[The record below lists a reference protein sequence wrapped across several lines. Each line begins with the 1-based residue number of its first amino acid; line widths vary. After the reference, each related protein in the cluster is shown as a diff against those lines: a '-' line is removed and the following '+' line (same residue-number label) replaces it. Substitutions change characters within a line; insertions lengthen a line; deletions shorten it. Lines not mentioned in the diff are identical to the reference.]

1 MEHKVR
7 KEDWKQQ
14 VGTWLSKLGKYRY
27 TVLILLLGVGLML
40 IPFEKKSSSA
50 PTVDSVTLEEEPLE
64 ARLERL
70 LSKVDGAGAVS
81 VLLTLEKGPR
91 QTYQEDTQTKTDA
104 GGSQSQSQTV
114 LVSSGGAESPV
125 PVQTTYPIYK
135 GAVVVCQGADRA
147 AVKLDIIRAV
157 SSLTGLGSDRITVI
171 KMKGN

>member
-7 KEDWKQQ
+7 KEEWKQR
-14 VGTWLSKLGKYRY
+14 VGSWLNKLGKYRY

-40 IPFEKKSSSA
+40 IPFEKKSGSAPAASSA
-50 PTVDSVTLEEEPLE
+50 VEEEPLE

-70 LSKVDGAGAVS
+70 LSQVDGAGAVS
-81 VLLTLEKGPR
+81 VLLTLEKGSR
-91 QTYQEDTQTKTDA
+91 QTYQEDTQTKSDA
-104 GGSQSQSQTV
+104 DGTQSQNQTV
-114 LVSSGGAESPV
+114 LVSAGGEEAPV

-147 AVKLDIIRAV
+147 SVKLDIIRAV
-157 SSLTGLGSDRITVI
+157 SSLTGLGSDKITVI